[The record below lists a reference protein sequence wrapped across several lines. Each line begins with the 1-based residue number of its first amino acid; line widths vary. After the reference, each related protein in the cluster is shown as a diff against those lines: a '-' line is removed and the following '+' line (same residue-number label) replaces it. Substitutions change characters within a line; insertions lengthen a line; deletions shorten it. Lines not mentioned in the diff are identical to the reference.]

1 MGLCES
7 SNNQAAANQATT
19 AVTNAATT
27 ANTTA
32 NNQGGIL
39 SNITNAFGSNNNQTT
54 QNTGVVDTVKN
65 LVGTNQTNQNTG
77 ALNTVTNLLGTNN
90 TTTTNSNS
98 KLETVAKV
106 GQFVA
111 QNKDALGN
119 LIK

>member
-7 SNNQAAANQATT
+7 GNNQAAANQATT

-39 SNITNAFGSNNNQTT
+39 SNITGALGSNNNQTT
-54 QNTGVVDTVKN
+54 QNTGVLGTVSN
-65 LVGTNQTNQNTG
+65 LVGTNQSNQNTG
-77 ALNTVTNLLGTNN
+77 VLGTVTNLIGNNN
-90 TTTTNSNS
+90 TTANSTS
-98 KLETVAKV
+98 KVDTVVKV

-111 QNKDALGN
+111 QNQDALGN
-119 LIK
+119 LVK

>member
-7 SNNQAAANQATT
+7 GNNQAAANQATT

-39 SNITNAFGSNNNQTT
+39 SNIAGALGSNNNQTT
-54 QNTGVVDTVKN
+54 QNTWVLG
-65 LVGTNQTNQNTG
+65 
-77 ALNTVTNLLGTNN
+77 TVTNLIWNNN
-90 TTTTNSNS
+90 TTANSTS
-98 KLETVAKV
+98 KVDTVVKV

-119 LIK
+119 LVK